1 MRKHIFIFIDQ
12 NEPQKGEQKELSV
25 LQCFC
30 QELQNGL
37 PIDELMPQLVTK
49 KIITI
54 NDKLSISQFSKN
66 ATERSK
72 YFLDQYIIKQLL
84 DGDSSAFYKFLEILE
99 ASSKCVLL
107 AARIKQLLM
116 DESLQDKICGM

>member
-1 MRKHIFIFIDQ
+1 M
-12 NEPQKGEQKELSV
+12 
-25 LQCFC
+25 LQYFN

-37 PIDELMPQLVTK
+37 PIDEIIPQLVTK

-54 NDKLSISQFSKN
+54 NDKLLIIQFSKN

-72 YFLDQYIIKQLL
+72 YFLEQYIIKPLL
-84 DGDSSAFYKFLEILE
+84 GSDSSAFYKFLQILE
-99 ASSKCVLL
+99 ASSKCILL

-116 DESLQDKICGM
+116 VESLQGKILGTYVI